1 MIFEVGVSF
10 FAKQIKEIE
19 MPYARINMAEFES
32 HEERQ
37 RTIGILRRDIKSV
50 FPEIRA
56 FVGVDLGEGSGLTIS
71 IYDDEAAAER
81 AIANRTQHLKN
92 KGIKDIFAHEGVI
105 DCFYVEYDHL
115 ASLLNSGK

>member
-1 MIFEVGVSF
+1 
-10 FAKQIKEIE
+10 

-56 FVGVDLGEGSGLTIS
+56 FVGVDLGEP
-71 IYDDEAAAER
+71 
-81 AIANRTQHLKN
+81 
-92 KGIKDIFAHEGVI
+92 
-105 DCFYVEYDHL
+105 FYVIIVKGLHQMVLDV
-115 ASLLNSGK
+115 